1 MSGRDN
7 IGTDTL
13 LEYII
18 KGLFQKSHPLCCVPR
33 NTDEQRVPLRNKWD
47 SFFYPFLLAQF
58 ALQMTEYIN
67 IDIPLFG
74 SQCHV
79 LCTAADDDN
88 NLQPPKSIAEVQTR
102 EKETYCGGVNYVSS
116 LRIRVRLYYCFGA
129 HIIILNL

>member
-1 MSGRDN
+1 
-7 IGTDTL
+7 
-13 LEYII
+13 
-18 KGLFQKSHPLCCVPR
+18 
-33 NTDEQRVPLRNKWD
+33 
-47 SFFYPFLLAQF
+47 
-58 ALQMTEYIN
+58 MTEYIN

-74 SQCHV
+74 SPCPCHV

-88 NLQPPKSIAEVQTR
+88 NLQPPKSIEEVW